1 MNLLAATYSTLGDSD
16 RAAQL
21 YAEALP
27 LERLLYPGDIQ
38 LARTLEGTSNVLSM
52 RGLALEALPLA
63 DEALNLALR
72 IAGENSLDAAVA
84 YANAAE
90 VHRALGNTER
100 ALPLLRKAYA
110 FYLKEL
116 GPDYPCVAST
126 LSRLGRLQ
134 MDDGDLALAEQS
146 IMEAVRSLERTC
158 PACLLELSRAEDNLG
173 MLRLRQKRYGEAD
186 QALTHSVALQR
197 QFLLKPGSELAGTL
211 QALAAVREKERRFDD
226 AANLKGQAQAIR
238 SYR

>member
-1 MNLLAATYSTLGDSD
+1 
-16 RAAQL
+16 
-21 YAEALP
+21 
-27 LERLLYPGDIQ
+27 
-38 LARTLEGTSNVLSM
+38 
-52 RGLALEALPLA
+52 
-63 DEALNLALR
+63 
-72 IAGENSLDAAVA
+72 
-84 YANAAE
+84 
-90 VHRALGNTER
+90 
-100 ALPLLRKAYA
+100 
-110 FYLKEL
+110 
-116 GPDYPCVAST
+116 
-126 LSRLGRLQ
+126 
-134 MDDGDLALAEQS
+134 
-146 IMEAVRSLERTC
+146 MEAVRSLERTC